1 MMSCHVWSAFQRRN
15 RIQSRST
22 LICIIESYSIMFIYI
37 YIYYTLFWK
46 WYCIKRFEVSDL
58 WLVDLWTTSTFG
70 KWFFGIL
77 DSGSPGP
84 KIQSFPKT
92 PPVSTAHGTS
102 GTSGTSCTS
111 TSLSTQNE
119 RRKCRKYRK
128 CVKSERR
135 CKACEKTGATLALW
149 AKHSLRWHTHSL
161 ETSLCCKSCHSNAT
175 RWPLQ

>member
-1 MMSCHVWSAFQRRN
+1 M
-15 RIQSRST
+15 
-22 LICIIESYSIMFIYI
+22 
-37 YIYYTLFWK
+37 
-46 WYCIKRFEVSDL
+46 
-58 WLVDLWTTSTFG
+58 DLWTTSTFG

-92 PPVSTAHGTS
+92 LPVSTAHGAS

-119 RRKCRKYRK
+119 RMKCRKYRK

-149 AKHSLRWHTHSL
+149 ARHSLRRHTHSV
-161 ETSLCCKSCHSNAT
+161 ETSLCCKSCHSNAEDNVQKSFT
-175 RWPLQ
+175 KFRSRFLTQFDQMKDFLTEILTCETYHLQ